1 MAENIE
7 KDRVVNKTEHPIS
20 KYHGIPAD
28 DKERKRHEKAFKDI
42 IDCINSIDKK
52 IKR

>member
-7 KDRVVNKTEHPIS
+7 KDRVVN